1 MINRRNILKKTLLY
15 SLAGSL
21 VNLKAGSLK
30 SNNINGL
37 IRKKI
42 PGNKETIPAVGM
54 GTWLTFDVG
63 HDKEELNKR
72 VQILEVFFKKGGTLI
87 DSSPM
92 YGRAERV
99 VGKCLEALKDKKY
112 SIFSASKIWTPN
124 GWHGK
129 KQFEN
134 SLNLWNLNS
143 FSLMQVHNLV
153 NCEGHLEYLYDLKK
167 RSIIKYIGVTT
178 SHGWRHEKLK
188 SVMETYD
195 IDFVQL
201 TYNIFDTEAEKKLLP
216 LAFEK
221 NIAVIANRP
230 FQGGNL
236 FKNLKNKKLPSK
248 LKQYEIK
255 NWADFFLKFII
266 SHPAVTCAIP
276 ATSQVNHMYENM
288 KALEGFLLTEKERSK
303 IKEIFEEI

>member
-1 MINRRNILKKTLLY
+1 MISRRNILKKTLIC
-15 SLAGSL
+15 SLASSL
-21 VNLKAGSLK
+21 VNLKAESLK
-30 SNNINGL
+30 GNNIHGL
-37 IRKKI
+37 IKKKI
-42 PGNKETIPAVGM
+42 PGNEETIPAVGM

-63 HDKEELNKR
+63 YDKEELNKR
-72 VQILEVFFKKGGTLI
+72 VQILEIFFKKGGTFI

-99 VGKCLEALKDKKY
+99 VGMCLEALKDKKY
-112 SIFSASKIWTPN
+112 SLFSASKIWTPN

-134 SLNLWNLNS
+134 SLKLWNLNS

-153 NCEGHLEYLYDLKK
+153 NCEGHLEYLYELKK
-167 RSIIKYIGVTT
+167 KNIIKYIGVTT

-188 SVMETYD
+188 SVMETND

-201 TYNIFDTEAEKKLLP
+201 TYNIFDTEAEKELLP

-236 FKNLKNKKLPSK
+236 FKNVQNKKLPSK
-248 LKQYEIK
+248 LKQYGIK
-255 NWADFFLKFII
+255 TWADFFLKFII
-266 SHPAVTCAIP
+266 SHPAVTCTIP

-288 KALEGFLLTEKERSK
+288 QALEGFLLTEKERSK
-303 IKEIFEEI
+303 SREIFEDI